1 MRLKYIRYK
10 PWLTLCSYRN
20 ITRGVFA
27 LENLI
32 ELNNVTKR
40 YYSESGDI
48 LAIDN
53 ISMKIGEG
61 EFIAVVGHSGSGK
74 STLMNILGCLDSQ
87 TEGDYFLKG
96 KDVSQIDENTLA
108 KLRNKYI
115 GFVFQR
121 FNLLPGL
128 TALENVELPLSYDNV
143 PPKIR
148 RQKALKVLE
157 DMDMLDRASHYPNQ
171 LSGGQQ
177 QRIAIARAV
186 VASPSLILA
195 DEPTGNLDPHSEEQ
209 VINILK
215 MLNEQ
220 GRTVIII
227 THNEYMAKCAKRRV
241 EICNGKII
249 NDKILS

>member
-1 MRLKYIRYK
+1 MHGK
-10 PWLTLCSYRN
+10 PLAMCSYRN
-20 ITRGVFA
+20 ITRGVFS

-32 ELNNVTKR
+32 ELKNVTKR
-40 YYSESGDI
+40 YCSESGDI
-48 LAIDN
+48 LAINNLSIDIN
-53 ISMKIGEG
+53 KG

-74 STLMNILGCLDSQ
+74 STLMNILGCLDYQ
-87 TEGDYFLKG
+87 TEGEYYLDG
-96 KDVSQIDENTLA
+96 EDVSLIHENRLA
-108 KLRNKYI
+108 ELRNKYI

-143 PPKIR
+143 PAKKR

-157 DMDMLDRASHYPNQ
+157 DMGMLDRAQHYPNQ

-177 QRIAIARAV
+177 QRVAIARAV
-186 VASPSLILA
+186 ISSPSLILA
-195 DEPTGNLDPHSEEQ
+195 DEPTGNLDPDSEVQ

-215 MLNEQ
+215 KLNEQ
-220 GRTVIII
+220 GKTVVII